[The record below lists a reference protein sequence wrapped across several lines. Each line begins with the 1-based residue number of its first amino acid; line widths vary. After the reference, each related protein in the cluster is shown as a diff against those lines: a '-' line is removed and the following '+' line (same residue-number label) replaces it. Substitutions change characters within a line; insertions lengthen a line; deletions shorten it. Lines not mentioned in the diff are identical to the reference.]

1 MPEDVLN
8 CEEAELLEFMDSLE
22 TAQASLNDYGWQ
34 REVARKLRE
43 ELKIEAARGLRRAG
57 KREA

>member
-43 ELKIEAARGLRRAG
+43 ELRKETARALGGA
-57 KREA
+57 